1 MSPGTFG
8 ILSILPLAV
17 FFVLR
22 NARLRARMDARA
34 AHRLRLRSF
43 LFLTGCALGSALL
56 HAGAGALP
64 LPLAWT
70 LLLILAGV
78 VPLLGVLKRG

>member
-1 MSPGTFG
+1 MSPGAFG
-8 ILSILPLAV
+8 ILSTLPLAV

-34 AHRLRLRSF
+34 ARRLRLRAF
-43 LFLTGCALGSALL
+43 LFLAACALGSALL
-56 HAGAGALP
+56 RAAAGTLP

-70 LLLILAGV
+70 ILLILAAAA
-78 VPLLGVLKRG
+78 PLLGVLKRG